1 VLRLNHIT
9 SLGQQNRKERSAK
22 EKKENREMDKYA

>member
-22 EKKENREMDKYA
+22 ENREMDKYA